1 MCLVLV
7 TQVWGAMRTYE
18 HNGLYYAREDHEA
31 SGEYLAYV
39 AGPDD
44 EDENQSYAG
53 LTSVVIPDTVV
64 FDGIVYTVV
73 GIYDEAFLDCQN
85 LASVTFSNSLKTIGG
100 SAFRGC
106 TGLDSIVI
114 PNGVIR
120 IGDDAFNGCSGLASI
135 VLPASRPWIG
145 ENAFYGCNNLT
156 LIIAT
161 GATEISGNAFY
172 GCDFK
177 AVVIPEGVKTIGQEA
192 FRECHNLTSVSLPS
206 TLETIGNKA
215 FNECAIDSIVIPASV
230 KTIADNAFDN
240 CRRLKTVVFE
250 GAVENF
256 GTDVFYV
263 CDSLKYN
270 KYGNCRYL
278 GNTTNPYLL
287 LINAEIADSYRINDS
302 TKAIVYRA
310 FSNIWDEIDSL
321 AVPAGVKYIGNYAF
335 EHVKNLYYK
344 GSATGSPWGAQ
355 FVNPVFDGDFIF
367 SGEEKTILAKYT
379 GEDSEITIPDG
390 VVEIGKYAFENK
402 SITSVTMTN
411 SVKTIGERAFEWC
424 SNLKTVVL
432 SDSLES
438 IGENAFAY
446 CRSLSTTTIP
456 DGVSTIGNYAFE
468 NVLDIQYHGTAS
480 GSPWGAKTFNAFA
493 DGDFLYADSTK
504 TEIAKYFGTDSVVT
518 IPAGVTE
525 IRSEAFKENQYIK
538 SVVMDSALESI
549 ANNAFC
555 DCRNLQSV
563 SLNDGLKSIGSY
575 SFANCR
581 NLKEITIPDGVETID
596 YSAFSDGVQYLYY
609 NGIADGSPWG
619 ATFVNPAIENGFV
632 FTDSTK
638 TVLVKYI
645 GTDSVITIPAGVTE
659 IGTEAFKENSYIKS
673 VVMDSALESI
683 GDNAFNSCSKLES
696 VSLNNGLNLID
707 SYCFAN
713 CRNLKEITIPDG
725 VETIDYWA
733 FGDGVQY
740 IFYNG
745 TADGSP
751 WGARFVNPTIDGDF
765 VYSDSTKTV
774 LNLYLGSDS
783 EVTIPNGVVE
793 ISERAFAEKSQLTS
807 VVIPETV
814 KTIGNNAFS
823 SCGNL
828 RNVQIPSSIET
839 MGYDLF
845 SWSWNVTIVCDFA
858 SKPDSWPWDWNGDG
872 NVVWKKAPLSITIYS
887 SEYGTVTGYNPD
899 STYHYGDTL
908 TLTATANP
916 GYYFDRWSDWEYE
929 NPRTIIVADNI
940 ELSAEFYESQP
951 VDVTVRSKNT
961 FLGTVAGFDPDKTYY
976 PGDTLTL
983 TATPVGE
990 FDFMQWSDGNTDNPR
1005 TIIVDGET
1013 TLVAEFE
1020 EPFELADNSGWG
1032 SIGSFAELTKNDDGK
1047 TTQVD
1052 LSFSNSGNRWDA
1064 QFVTPS
1070 LKNLGNEG
1078 DAFELSF
1085 DVKYSGKFD
1094 EGQFTIVAGKT
1105 IPYNAEYD
1113 QANNTQI
1120 VDEDGYS
1127 LSWGRDFYAEKEW
1140 TRVSYNYYLGAEGA
1154 DSVRLEFDLG
1164 THAGTYSFK
1173 NIVLKVAGNTADKWF
1188 CQGGVLVNAIAENGT
1203 VTGAG
1208 FYNNGDTAVLYAFA
1222 NDFYIFKQW
1231 SDGNTDNPRQVIV
1244 NNDTTFTAK
1253 FVSDGSRQIPYL
1265 SKVNTWSYDGSNIDK
1280 AYVKDNIVSIFVP
1293 EFGEEWLAQFCNIL
1307 TGLDGQEAGN
1317 NFQLDFDVNWNSLES
1332 DSAKIYLLAG
1342 KVTGG
1347 LHEDY
1352 QWSDSIAELVNAE
1365 GTVDGIRYAGYDI
1378 ANGEWTHVSWGG
1390 IITETGAKYIGIEMN
1405 LGMTEENG
1413 DNRGTFNFK
1422 NMTMT
1427 INNNM
1432 VKYNYVEDDKVIV
1445 GLSTRKNC
1453 GTLSGS
1459 GIYNAGDTV
1468 TIAATPNDGYEF
1480 KQWNDGNTDN
1490 PRTFVAAEDLWL
1502 VAQIIDIPGPYAGMA
1517 TVLPGNLEAENF
1529 DNGDSTHYEIY
1540 LGTSYDGYRDTDAG
1554 IDKIGD
1560 NEYALSWTTEGE
1572 WADYTVT
1579 VAEEQKMRW
1588 AARVSTY
1595 IYDSAKVAIYKDEA
1609 PVTGTIEAPKTDSW
1623 YRYDFVSGETQ
1634 FALPEGTYKLRVN
1647 FEKEDC
1653 NIDKVMFGKLSDVL
1667 VTTKIVTASDFSL
1680 PSHAAIGFVKG
1691 YGFYESG
1698 SEVTL
1703 TASAAEGYQFKQ
1715 WSDGNRNATR
1725 TITVT
1730 GDTAINA
1737 IFDKAETLKV
1747 YAYSELDEFGKWFT
1761 HGSLLDEF
1769 YTNQNNEAVIKVAD
1783 AGNAWD
1789 AQFCVFF
1796 HESDG
1801 QAKGNSFSLDF
1812 DVMWEGDNADTA
1824 AINILAGKSY
1834 SNFHADYQWN
1844 SYDDTT
1850 DVVKNTELIYEGGFW
1865 AGHNKEYRLP
1875 YGQWQHVTWG
1885 GTIGEAGADYIGIQI
1900 NLANADSLY
1909 IGTYRFKNVVV
1920 KMNNQIVA
1928 RDFYN
1933 GNANLLVSA
1942 SGENGTVTGGG
1953 YYSKGDEVRLTAT
1966 PNQGYLF
1973 KQWSDGSTKNP
1984 RTITVNGNMSFVA
1997 EFVVDDSNPLSSFGK
2012 TNTWFIAGNTVD
2024 RAYEKDNIASLFV
2037 SEYCD
2042 QWLAQF
2048 CNILTG
2054 LDGQEAGNNFQL
2066 DFDVNWNG
2074 LDSDK
2079 ATIYLLAGKVEGGIH
2094 EDYQWSDSI
2103 AELVN
2108 AEGTVDG
2115 IRYAGYDLADGEWT
2129 HVSWG
2134 GIITETGAEYVGI
2147 EINLGMN
2154 EADGDNRGTFNF
2166 KNMKVRINGKVV
2178 KEYFSTGELFV
2189 NATAGENGTVTG
2201 AGFYAKGDTATITAK
2216 ADEFYYFKQW
2226 SDGNTD
2232 NPRTFV
2238 VNDDMSF
2245 TAEFATNAVNIP
2257 YYAESDSINAWYVNG
2272 SLVKKA
2278 ITADNIASIT
2288 VSENGNLW
2296 ESQFCNIL
2304 SGLDGQEEGNQ
2315 FQLDFDVNW
2324 NSLSGIDET
2333 QIMMVTNKN
2342 GYGDRYNSEEENTEL
2357 VNANGNNNGIQYAT
2371 YQIANNSWTHVS
2383 WGGTI
2388 GEKGADYIGVGIYF
2402 NKFDEDADKRGTF
2415 NFKNMKVRINGKV
2428 VKQDFCTGEL
2438 FVNATAKNGS
2448 VTGAGYYTKG
2458 DTATLAVTPNDGCI
2472 FKQWSDGNTDNPRTF
2487 VVTDDA
2493 SFVAEIERDEV
2504 NYTSADY
2511 PFNTWWT
2518 SGSTADSVQM
2528 GASGYAA
2535 KINISEEQAEGD
2547 RWDVQFCNIFHQ
2559 FDGQVEGNNVKLSF
2573 DVKFEGAADTATITF
2588 VTGKI
2593 TWSLNPEIH
2602 EDYQWTDDNTEIV
2615 DEYGYMVRSFEYDI
2629 EKGKWQNITIE
2640 GKIGDKGAKY
2650 IGIELDL
2657 AGNAG
2662 NTNNVGDFY
2671 FKNMTLSVN
2680 GNIVT
2685 SDYEVI
2691 ENTKK
2696 SVLVIANNESYGN
2709 VSGTG
2714 TYNFGDTVTATA
2726 NAFDDCEFTGWS
2738 DGSTAN
2744 PYSFVVTKDVKLT
2757 ANFQKKAVVVET
2769 FTVSVVAD
2777 STFGSVR
2784 GAGTYKLGDTATI
2797 TAIANDGCEFIG
2809 WSDGNTNAVRTIVVS
2824 ADVKL
2829 TALFSKKFN
2838 PERTV
2843 DGLVFFLTDTTA
2855 HTADLIGLADSLTVL
2870 DAPAEIKIEGVAYK
2884 ITGIGNKAFAGCTQ
2898 LDSINIPESIEAIGI
2913 EAFANCT
2920 GTVSIVIPN
2929 TVDSIGYNAFL
2940 NVKNIVYEGNATGS
2954 PWGALTV
2961 NGTFDGDYIYDT
2973 ESSLT
2978 VYTGTD
2984 AAVVIPDEVST
2995 IGHNAFA
3002 GNETVTSVEIPESV
3016 TEIGDGAFNGCS
3028 NLESVE
3034 LPKSVESIGN
3044 ETFANC
3050 TSLESVEI
3058 PESVKEIGGSAFN
3071 GCSSLTAIEIPVSV
3085 TVIGQ
3090 SAFANCSKL
3099 DAVEIPES
3107 VNELGDGAF
3116 TNCTSL
3122 VSVSIPVSVTV
3133 IGAETFSGC
3142 SSLNNIEIP
3151 SATTEI
3157 GNNAFDGCSSLT
3169 TISIPVSVTT
3179 IGNGA
3184 FAYCNSLVTVQIGTF
3199 INVKNEGVSTLADG
3213 SVSIGSRAFI
3223 GCDSLTAV
3231 YIPLSVASIGDSAF
3245 AGCKN
3250 LTIYCEAESMPEG
3263 WSESWNPEGCK
3274 VVWNYNGKQQVVEFN
3289 LIAIANNS
3297 RFGSVTGSATYTKG
3311 ATATIT
3317 ATAAEGYKFVGWS
3330 DGNTD
3335 NPRTVVVTGD
3345 LAFTAVFESV
3355 TAIDDEAAAAV
3366 NIFAY
3371 SNTIVVENAD
3381 SNISVYDANGRLI
3394 ATEQPAGQRTE
3405 ILIAN
3410 KGVYLVKVGS
3420 TAKRVMVF

>member
-7 TQVWGAMRTYE
+7 TQVFGAMRTYE
-18 HNGLYYAREDHEA
+18 RNGLYYAREDHEA

-85 LASVTFSNSLKTIGG
+85 LASVTFSNSLRTIGG

-114 PNGVIR
+114 PVTVKEINY
-120 IGDDAFNGCSGLASI
+120 DAFAECSNLVFVSVPGTNKIRDEFTIYYKGVFSD
-135 VLPASRPWIG
+135 
-145 ENAFYGCNNLT
+145 CNNLKT
-156 LIIAT
+156 IAIT
-161 GATEISGNAFY
+161 EGTTEIG
-172 GCDFK
+172 DETFK
-177 AVVIPEGVKTIGQEA
+177 ELNLTSIVIPEGVKTIGQNA
-192 FRECHNLTSVSLPS
+192 FRECHNLASVSLPS
-206 TLETIGNKA
+206 TLETIGEYA
-215 FNECAIDSIVIPASV
+215 FRECAFDSINIPVSVKKIGDHAFEYNQHLKTIVLQGAVEDFGNEMFSACDSLQYTEESNIKYLGNDENPYLILVKASNDYQSFEINSQT
-230 KTIADNAFDN
+230 KTIADEAFN
-240 CRRLKTVVFE
+240 VSEIIEELTVP
-250 GAVENF
+250 
-256 GTDVFYV
+256 
-263 CDSLKYN
+263 DSVKFI
-270 KYGNCRYL
+270 G
-278 GNTTNPYLL
+278 
-287 LINAEIADSYRINDS
+287 D
-302 TKAIVYRA
+302 RA
-310 FSNIWDEIDSL
+310 FER
-321 AVPAGVKYIGNYAF
+321 VKKLFYHGT
-335 EHVKNLYYK
+335 
-344 GSATGSPWGAQ
+344 ATGSPWGARLMNVVTDGDFLYADSNKTILVAYNGFDSLVNIPNGVVKIDQGAFERNNKLQSVVIPNTVKNIGGWAFSDCSQLVEVTVPNSVDTIGSDAFRHVQSVFYKGTADGNPWGAQ
-355 FVNPVFDGDFIF
+355 FVNP
-367 SGEEKTILAKYT
+367 T
-379 GEDSEITIPDG
+379 
-390 VVEIGKYAFENK
+390 
-402 SITSVTMTN
+402 
-411 SVKTIGERAFEWC
+411 
-424 SNLKTVVL
+424 
-432 SDSLES
+432 
-438 IGENAFAY
+438 
-446 CRSLSTTTIP
+446 
-456 DGVSTIGNYAFE
+456 
-468 NVLDIQYHGTAS
+468 
-480 GSPWGAKTFNAFA
+480 
-493 DGDFLYADSTK
+493 
-504 TEIAKYFGTDSVVT
+504 
-518 IPAGVTE
+518 
-525 IRSEAFKENQYIK
+525 
-538 SVVMDSALESI
+538 
-549 ANNAFC
+549 
-555 DCRNLQSV
+555 
-563 SLNDGLKSIGSY
+563 
-575 SFANCR
+575 
-581 NLKEITIPDGVETID
+581 
-596 YSAFSDGVQYLYY
+596 
-609 NGIADGSPWG
+609 
-619 ATFVNPAIENGFV
+619 IENGFIY
-632 FTDSTK
+632 TDSTK
-638 TVLVKYI
+638 TVLAKYI
-645 GTDSVITIPAGVTE
+645 GTDSVITILDGVTE
-659 IGTEAFKENSYIKS
+659 IGAEAFRENRYIKS
-673 VVMDSALESI
+673 VVMDSTLVSI
-683 GDNAFNSCSKLES
+683 GDNAFYECPNLQSI
-696 VSLNNGLNLID
+696 SLPDGLKTIGWY
-707 SYCFAN
+707 SFTN
-713 CRNLKEITIPDG
+713 CGSLRTVTIPDG
-725 VETIDYWA
+725 VETIHYA
-733 FGDGVQY
+733 FNNGVQFLY
-740 IFYNG
+740 YNG
-745 TADGSP
+745 TADGYP
-751 WGARFVNPTIDGDF
+751 WGARFANPIIYGDF
-765 VYSDSTKTV
+765 VFADSAKTI
-774 LNLYLGSDS
+774 LKAYLGTDN
-783 EVTIPNGVVE
+783 EVVIPNGVVE
-793 ISERAFAEKSQLTS
+793 IKEYAFKDNNFIKS
-807 VVIPETV
+807 VVITDSV
-814 KTIGNNAFS
+814 KTINDGAFS
-823 SCGNL
+823 YCDNL
-828 RNVQIPSSIET
+828 STVSVPSSVET
-839 MGYDLF
+839 MGYDVF
-845 SWSWNVTIVCDFA
+845 SGYWSVTVVCDFA
-858 SKPDSWPWDWNGDG
+858 SKPDSWPDNWNGYG
-872 NVVWKKAPLSITIYS
+872 STVVWKKAPFSVTIS
-887 SEYGTVTGYNPD
+887 SENGTVTGFVSD
-899 STYHYGDTL
+899 SSYYYGDTL
-908 TLTATANP
+908 KLTAKPAK
-916 GYYFDRWSDWEYE
+916 GYKFYRWSDWNDE
-929 NPRTIIVADNI
+929 NPRTIVVNNSNI
-940 ELSAEFYESQP
+940 ELSAEFEEAEP
-951 VDVTVRSKNT
+951 VSVNIRSKNT
-961 FLGTVAGFDPDKTYY
+961 FLGTVSGFDQNKSYLE
-976 PGDTLTL
+976 GDTLTL
-983 TATPVGE
+983 TATPVGKFGFE
-990 FDFMQWSDGNTDNPR
+990 QWDDGNTDNPR
-1005 TIIVDGET
+1005 TIIINGDL
-1013 TLVAEFE
+1013 TLVAEFA
-1020 EPFELADNSGWG
+1020 EPFELADSCGWG
-1032 SIGSFAELTKNDDGK
+1032 SIGSFSELTKNDKGK

-1052 LSFSNSGNRWDA
+1052 LSFSNSGYRWDA

-1070 LKNLGNEG
+1070 FKNLGNEG

-1127 LSWGRDFYAEKEW
+1127 LSWGREFTVEKEW

-1173 NIVLKVAGNTADKWF
+1173 NIVLKVAGNTADSWF
-1188 CQGGVLVNAIAENGT
+1188 CTGDILVNAIAENGT

-1208 FYNNGDTAVLYAFA
+1208 FYNNGDTAVLYASA

-1244 NNDTTFTAK
+1244 NNDTTFTAM

-1265 SKVNTWSYDGSNIDK
+1265 SKVNTWSYDGLRIDK

-1293 EFGEEWLAQFCNIL
+1293 EFGEEWFAQFCNIL

-1317 NFQLDFDVNWNSLES
+1317 NFQLDFDVNWNGLES

-1365 GTVDGIRYAGYDI
+1365 GTIDGIRYAGYDI

-1422 NMTMT
+1422 NITMT

-1445 GLSTRKNC
+1445 SLSASKKNC

-1480 KQWNDGNTDN
+1480 KQWSDGNTDN
-1490 PRTFVAAEDLWL
+1490 PRAFVAAEDLWL
-1502 VAQIIDIPGPYAGMA
+1502 VAQIIEIPGPYAGTA

-1730 GDTAINA
+1730 SDTVINA
-1737 IFDKAETLKV
+1737 IFDKAETLTV
-1747 YAYSELDEFGKWFT
+1747 YAYSDFDEFGKWFS
-1761 HGSLLDEF
+1761 HGILLDEF
-1769 YTNQNNEAVIKVAD
+1769 YTNQNNEAVIKVDD

-1789 AQFCVFF
+1789 AQFCNIF
-1796 HESDG
+1796 HEANG
-1801 QAKGNSFSLDF
+1801 QAEGNSFSLDF

-1909 IGTYRFKNVVV
+1909 IGTYRFKNVVA
-1920 KMNNQIVA
+1920 KMNGGIVS
-1928 RDFYN
+1928 RSFNDPN
-1933 GNANLLVSA
+1933 TNLLVSA
-1942 SGENGTVTGGG
+1942 SGQNGTVTGGG
-1953 YYSKGDEVRLTAT
+1953 YYGKGDEVKLTAT
-1966 PNQGYLF
+1966 PNEGYLF
-1973 KQWSDGSTKNP
+1973 KQWSDGNTRNP
-1984 RTITVNGNMSFVA
+1984 RTITVNGNMTFVA

-2012 TNTWFIAGNTVD
+2012 TNTWFIAGTTVD

-2108 AEGTVDG
+2108 AEGTIDG
-2115 IRYAGYDLADGEWT
+2115 IRYAGYDLANSEWT

-2166 KNMKVRINGKVV
+2166 KNMKVRINGEVV
-2178 KEYFSTGELFV
+2178 KEYYSTGELFV

-2232 NPRTFV
+2232 NPRIFV
-2238 VNDDMSF
+2238 VNDDMSLK
-2245 TAEFATNAVNIP
+2245 AEFATNAVIIP

-2272 SLVKKA
+2272 NLVKKA
-2278 ITADNIASIT
+2278 IAADNIASIT

-2304 SGLDGQEEGNQ
+2304 SGLDGQEAGSK

-2324 NSLSGIDET
+2324 NSLSGADKA
-2333 QIMMVTNKN
+2333 QIMMVTGKS
-2342 GYGDRYNSEEENTEL
+2342 GYGDRYSDDENTEL
-2357 VNANGNNNGIQYAT
+2357 VNDNGNFNGIQYAT
-2371 YQIANNSWTHVS
+2371 YEIANKSWTHIS

-2402 NKFDEDADKRGTF
+2402 NKFDEEADKRGTF
-2415 NFKNMKVRINGKV
+2415 NFKNMKVRINGEV

-2438 FVNATAKNGS
+2438 FVNATAKNGT

-2458 DTATLAVTPNDGCI
+2458 DTATLAVTPYDGCI

-2493 SFVAEIERDEV
+2493 SFVAEIEREEV

-2535 KINISEEQAEGD
+2535 KISISEEQAEGD

-2593 TWSLNPEIH
+2593 TWSLDPEIH

-2615 DEYGYMVRSFEYDI
+2615 DEYGNMVRSFDYDI

-2640 GKIGDKGAKY
+2640 GKIGEKGAKY

-2714 TYNFGDTVTATA
+2714 DYNLGDTVTATA
-2726 NAFDDCEFTGWS
+2726 TATDGCEFIGWSDGSTSNPYSFVVTKDVKLTANFQKKAVVVETFTVSVAADSTLGSAFGDGIYSRGDTATITAIANDGCEFIGWSDGSTSNPYSFVVTESVTLTANFQKKAVVVETFTVSVAADSTLGSAFGDGIYSRGDTATITAIANDGFEFIGWS

-2769 FTVSVVAD
+2769 FTVSVAAD

-2797 TAIANDGCEFIG
+2797 VALENDGYEFTG
-2809 WSDGNTNAVRTIVVS
+2809 WSDGNTNAVRTIVVT

-2855 HTADLIGLADSLTVL
+2855 HTADLIGLADSRTGL
-2870 DAPAEIKIEGVAYK
+2870 DAPAEIKIEGVAYQV
-2884 ITGIGNKAFAGCTQ
+2884 TGIGNKAFAGCTQ

-2973 ESSLT
+2973 DSSLT
-2978 VYTGTD
+2978 VYTGSDTV
-2984 AAVVIPDEVST
+2984 VVIPDEVST

-3002 GNETVTSVEIPESV
+3002 GNETVTSIEIPETV

-3034 LPKSVESIGN
+3034 IPKSVESIGN

-3058 PESVKEIGGSAFN
+3058 PESVKEIGSSAFN
-3071 GCSSLTAIEIPVSV
+3071 GCSSLTAIQIPVSV

-3107 VNELGDGAF
+3107 VNELGNGAF

-3142 SSLNNIEIP
+3142 SSLNSIDIP

-3274 VVWNYNGKQQVVEFN
+3274 VVWNYNGKPQVVEFN

-3297 RFGSVTGSATYTKG
+3297 RYGSVTGSATYTKG

-3335 NPRTVVVTGD
+3335 NPRTIVVTGD
-3345 LAFTAVFESV
+3345 LAITAVFESV

-3381 SNISVYDANGRLI
+3381 SDISVYDANGRLI
-3394 ATEQPAGQRTE
+3394 ATAQPAGQRTE

-3410 KGVYLVKVGS
+3410 KGVYLVKVGN